1 MNIFGGIVLLLVLFA
16 GIEITR
22 CSRVDYSTA
31 KYEVRQMVR
40 LKANGG
46 QGQILRRTG
55 TNEGP
60 GSWDLTPVFEYEV
73 RHGRLSYT
81 VEEWFLEW
89 ELEPI
94 KEKP

>member
-1 MNIFGGIVLLLVLFA
+1 MVL
-16 GIEITR
+16 

-31 KYEVRQMVR
+31 KYEVRQMIM
-40 LKANGG
+40 LKANGQ

-60 GSWDLTPVFEYEV
+60 GSWDLTPFFEYEV
-73 RHGRLSYT
+73 RHGRGLSYT

-94 KEKP
+94 NKEKP